1 MVTIEI
7 PTPDDWHLH
16 LRDDEMLK
24 AVVGASAQTYR
35 YAMVMPNLRPPLTNT
50 TDAVAYRQRILD
62 AAAAVDG
69 GAFKPLITLFA
80 SADIDLDD
88 LRAGFAAG
96 DVAAVK
102 FYPAGATTNSDQA
115 AGGLAEFNSLFEAMA
130 DMGMRLLVHAE
141 STDPEVDV
149 YDREAVF
156 LERHVV
162 PMLERLPGLS
172 VTIEHVS
179 TAAGV
184 DLVMGHDQLAATI
197 TPHHLAKDRGDLLAS
212 GLKPD
217 LYCKPIINSPT
228 DRRRLVEVA
237 TAGDSSFCMG
247 TDSAPH
253 PTTAKYGPSA
263 AAGVFNAAYGLEAV
277 AEVFFHAGQIDNL
290 AKFVSHNGV
299 GIYGVEPPVGRLRLT
314 RSEAEASAPPDRLV
328 TESGDEVVHFGVDAA
343 ALWTVEVL

>member
-1 MVTIEI
+1 
-7 PTPDDWHLH
+7 
-16 LRDDEMLK
+16 MLK

-35 YAMVMPNLRPPLTNT
+35 YAMVMPNLRPPLVNR
-50 TDAVAYRQRILD
+50 DAAVAYRSRILD
-62 AAAAVDG
+62 AAAPGEAG
-69 GAFKPLITLFA
+69 SFKPLITLFA

-88 LRAGFAAG
+88 LRSGFEAG
-96 DVAAVK
+96 DITAVK

-115 AGGLAEFNSLFEAMA
+115 AGGLAEFTALFETMA

-156 LERHVV
+156 LERHLV
-162 PMLERLPGLS
+162 PLIERLPGLS

-184 DLVMGHDQLAATI
+184 DLVLSYEQLAGTI
-197 TPHHLAKDRGDLLAS
+197 TPHHLAKDRGDLLAA

-228 DRRRLVEVA
+228 DRKRLVEVA
-237 TAGDSSFCMG
+237 TTGESSFCMG

-253 PTTAKYGPSA
+253 PTTAKYGPSG

-277 AEVFFHAGQIDNL
+277 AEVFFQAGQLDNL
-290 AKFVSHNGV
+290 SKFVSHNGV
-299 GIYGVEPPVGRLRLT
+299 AIYGVQPPTTKLRLT
-314 RSEAEASAPPDRLV
+314 RIEDGPASSPPDRLV
-328 TESGDEVVHFGVDAA
+328 TDTGDEVVHFGVDDA
-343 ALWTVEVL
+343 ALWTVEGL

>member
-1 MVTIEI
+1 
-7 PTPDDWHLH
+7 
-16 LRDDEMLK
+16 
-24 AVVGASAQTYR
+24 
-35 YAMVMPNLRPPLTNT
+35 MVMPNLRPPLTS
-50 TDAVAYRQRILD
+50 R
-62 AAAAVDG
+62 AAAQSYKKRIVAAANN

-80 SADIDLDD
+80 SDEIDIGE
-88 LRAGFAAG
+88 LRDGFAVG

-115 AGGLAEFNSLFEAMA
+115 AGGLAEFTDLFEAMA
-130 DMGMRLLVHAE
+130 EIGMRLLVHAE
-141 STDPEVDV
+141 STDPSVDV

-156 LERHVV
+156 LERHLV
-162 PMLERLPGLS
+162 PLIERLPELS

-179 TAAGV
+179 TAAAV
-184 DLVMGHDQLAATI
+184 DLVMEHEQLAGTV

-228 DRRRLVEVA
+228 DRKRLVEVA
-237 TAGDSSFCMG
+237 TSGEPSFCMG

-263 AAGVFNAAYGLEAV
+263 AAGVFNAAYGLEAI
-277 AEVFFHAGQIDNL
+277 AEVFHQTGRLENL

-299 GIYGVEPPVGRLRLT
+299 AIYGVDASESRLRLT
-314 RSEAEASAPPDRLV
+314 RGDGEVLAEVPDRLV
-328 TESGDEVVHFGVDAA
+328 TGAGEEVVHFGADIAA
-343 ALWTVEVL
+343 QWTVEAI